1 MRVRWLGVGLVGV
14 LVVCTLLLK
23 SRTRHN
29 ATSETVNGS
38 PAVILVAD
46 LSEANDPNDR
56 CANIIRA
63 VREASKRG
71 IRVAELPPDSN
82 SDLLRRYRVL
92 TVPTVLLL
100 DGSGK
105 EIGRYEGED
114 SATVTAIQ
122 GRLSALVGSKP

>member
-1 MRVRWLGVGLVGV
+1 MRVRWLGVGLVAV

-29 ATSETVNGS
+29 ATSETVNGN
-38 PAVILVAD
+38 PAVVLVAD
-46 LSEANDPNDR
+46 LREADDPHDR
-56 CANIIRA
+56 CAEIIRA

-82 SDLLRRYRVL
+82 SDLLRRYHVL

-100 DGSGK
+100 DASGK
-105 EIGRYEGED
+105 EIGRFEGED
-114 SATVTAIQ
+114 STTVKAVQT
-122 GRLSALVGSKP
+122 RLSALTESKQ